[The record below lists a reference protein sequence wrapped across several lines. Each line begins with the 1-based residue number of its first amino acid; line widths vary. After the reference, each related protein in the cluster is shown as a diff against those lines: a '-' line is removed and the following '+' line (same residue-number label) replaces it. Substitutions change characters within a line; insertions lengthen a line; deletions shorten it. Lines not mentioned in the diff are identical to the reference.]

1 MIQQHKRY
9 QYKRAGLTDTEDRR
23 EEVVKKDD
31 HSVDAVQYGYRHI
44 KDIKVKSPADA
55 FQLDINKK
63 TLRDYVEGRA

>member
-1 MIQQHKRY
+1 
-9 QYKRAGLTDTEDRR
+9 LSDTEDRR

-55 FQLDINKK
+55 FRPDIRQK
-63 TLRDYVEGRA
+63 TLREYVEGRA